1 MSLKTLL
8 VASIG
13 LCGLAAAQQA
23 RAQQM
28 PPDAPVLA
36 LPEQGHSAA
45 YYGIASAQ
53 EREASIRTVLSSV
66 QLDRPYLE
74 PSFTAEA
81 SYFVIRMLLGGRNAP
96 ADIADPY
103 PELALNP

>member
-1 MSLKTLL
+1 MAPKALL
-8 VASIG
+8 AGLIG
-13 LCGLAAAQQA
+13 FCGLSAAPLV

-36 LPEQGHSAA
+36 LPQQGHSAA
-45 YYGIASAQ
+45 HYGMSAAQ
-53 EREASIRTVLSSV
+53 EREASIRAVLTSV

-74 PSFTAEA
+74 PSLMVEA
-81 SYFVIRMLLGGRNAP
+81 SYFMIRMLLGGRGAP

-103 PELALNP
+103 PELVLNP